1 MSLSLALCAIL
12 GFEPI
17 VSTNWIFDDEDDEN
31 DELLILFP
39 IAHFY
44 TPVYAFDIFHN
55 PSLLPPKLLL
65 ALSIYC
71 CNKEFERRT
80 ISNGSLD
87 LVCPF
92 HNG

>member
-39 IAHFY
+39 IANFY

-55 PSLLPPKLLL
+55 PSLLPL
-65 ALSIYC
+65 C
-71 CNKEFERRT
+71 CWLCQYIAATKSLNET
-80 ISNGSLD
+80 IFKRLFRPYYV
-87 LVCPF
+87 LF
-92 HNG
+92 I